1 MVHHPPCMHVHTRA
15 CTHIHTHSHTRA
27 RTHARTL
34 SHARTHAQTRA
45 THTHRHDA
53 PLSKSTQIQPHLAH
67 VPLYLQPEAVRG
79 QLRQRRR
86 GGRRRKRAGAARP
99 EGGKRRKDNDP
110 LQTFDAGGAAAAAGG
125 GEAAAASSA
134 PIDLRT
140 GLPMPQVAADA
151 STVDASGGGG
161 GRGRGGRKFQNGDSN
176 AKLYVG
182 DIATKG
188 TSGRQAWKMQHSRGK
203 FNKRKGDGMNARKVY
218 AGAGGMQPTY
228 RALNI

>member
-1 MVHHPPCMHVHTRA
+1 
-15 CTHIHTHSHTRA
+15 
-27 RTHARTL
+27 
-34 SHARTHAQTRA
+34 
-45 THTHRHDA
+45 
-53 PLSKSTQIQPHLAH
+53 

-110 LQTFDAGGAAAAAGG
+110 LQTFDAGDAAAGG
-125 GEAAAASSA
+125 EAAAAAASSA

-151 STVDASGGGG
+151 STVDASGGG